1 MAVTLKQVAL
11 EAGVDMATVSRALNG
26 SYGVKTETRQRVL
39 AVAKKLKYVPNRIAT
54 GLATGRSHIMAIVVS
69 DIRNPF
75 FAEVT
80 RGAEDEAYEAGYDLV
95 LCNSDLNP
103 VKQIHYF
110 RSLLEKRVEGIIM
123 NSVATLSRTFQ
134 EELSRCGVPIVLLNQ
149 LPGVLGFSTVI
160 PDNFEGGMLAGT
172 YLSRLGHRVIGQIT
186 GPPKHGNFR
195 ERTRGF
201 LKACDA
207 ASKKVKTIVIHGHQ
221 SSQGGYEM
229 MKKLLAKHRDVTA
242 IFAGNDAIAF
252 GAIRAAAESGLSVP
266 GDMSI
271 IGFDDVEFAGVVRP
285 PLSTIHCPKYEMGKA
300 AVEILLR
307 HAMRPKSWSP
317 EHRIFGVRLIE
328 RESCRAV

>member
-26 SYGVKTETRQRVL
+26 SYGVKNETRLRVL

-110 RSLLEKRVEGIIM
+110 RALLEKRVEGIIM
-123 NSVATLSRTFQ
+123 NSVATLSRDFQ
-134 EELSRCGVPIVLLNQ
+134 EELSRCGVPIVLLNE
-149 LPGVLGFSTVI
+149 LPGVLGFSTVL

-172 YLSRLGHRVIGQIT
+172 
-186 GPPKHGNFR
+186 
-195 ERTRGF
+195 
-201 LKACDA
+201 
-207 ASKKVKTIVIHGHQ
+207 
-221 SSQGGYEM
+221 
-229 MKKLLAKHRDVTA
+229 
-242 IFAGNDAIAF
+242 
-252 GAIRAAAESGLSVP
+252 
-266 GDMSI
+266 
-271 IGFDDVEFAGVVRP
+271 
-285 PLSTIHCPKYEMGKA
+285 
-300 AVEILLR
+300 
-307 HAMRPKSWSP
+307 
-317 EHRIFGVRLIE
+317 
-328 RESCRAV
+328 